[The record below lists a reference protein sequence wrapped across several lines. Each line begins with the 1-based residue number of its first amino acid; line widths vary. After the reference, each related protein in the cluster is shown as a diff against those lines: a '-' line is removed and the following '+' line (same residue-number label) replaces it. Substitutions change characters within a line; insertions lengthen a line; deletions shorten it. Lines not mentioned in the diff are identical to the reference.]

1 MANIFV
7 ELSHLLESEKKLF
20 SIIEGDF
27 KIDSEYDEPNSKIFY
42 KILDDGEYRKG
53 RLSLYISF
61 QILDDYNDRFIK
73 ELMMP
78 FVDNFINKH
87 FLNYKIVYKEQ
98 KEENNIYKFKYEF
111 CKNNNLLIVG
121 NGFDIAHNLKTKYG
135 DFLNYYKGIQ
145 SKDLKL

>member
-20 SIIEGDF
+20 YIIEGDF

-53 RLSLYISF
+53 RLLLYISF

-87 FLNYKIVYKEQ
+87 FSNYKIVYKEQ
-98 KEENNIYKFKYEF
+98 K
-111 CKNNNLLIVG
+111 
-121 NGFDIAHNLKTKYG
+121 
-135 DFLNYYKGIQ
+135 
-145 SKDLKL
+145 